1 MKNTKRILSLVLVL
15 ALILTPILMGI
26 STATAISG
34 PVGDVI
40 FNYPYDNSTPP
51 TALKDIDWDK
61 VDHNLNDGILQ
72 GNEQAYTEERSEL
85 YNGYVTPDHVVLKD
99 ANISLYGYGQMGYL
113 DYVFHE
119 SVFRSYGNSF
129 IMNPTWMN
137 FHTFP
142 RQVIFSTAL

>member
-61 VDHNLNDGILQ
+61 VDHNLNDGIFRETSRHTRKSVQ
-72 GNEQAYTEERSEL
+72 NYTTAMSR
-85 YNGYVTPDHVVLKD
+85 
-99 ANISLYGYGQMGYL
+99 
-113 DYVFHE
+113 
-119 SVFRSYGNSF
+119 
-129 IMNPTWMN
+129 PTM
-137 FHTFP
+137 
-142 RQVIFSTAL
+142 